1 MRLRWHLRRSQ
12 FLSVDLYENSDVI
25 SPDTVVHDDVE
36 ISTQPRALSGPHGVV
51 GHLERTA
58 SIVEHRKRNTRK
70 LWIETS

>member
-1 MRLRWHLRRSQ
+1 M
-12 FLSVDLYENSDVI
+12 I

-58 SIVEHRKRNTRK
+58 SIVEHRKGNTRK
-70 LWIETS
+70 LWTETS